1 MQNDPFIFC
10 KKAKSQVD
18 FSLKKKQ
25 IQWVKHNAKAL
36 QKCSGR

>member
-18 FSLKKKQ
+18 FSLKKKTNS
-25 IQWVKHNAKAL
+25 VGEA
-36 QKCSGR
+36 